1 MHQEKARTVVSV
13 EGLVKVF
20 GDQRAL
26 DGVDLL
32 LSEGVVTALI
42 GENGSGKS
50 TLIKCLTGVYTP
62 DGRDQLNWMNGAD
75 ARSCVVVHQDVGLI
89 PGLTVAENFGIGIGF
104 SRGIFGRIAWRRHNR
119 RVAELLA
126 AAGVDVEPTQK
137 IDDLSVAQ
145 KTTVAIARALASA
158 DDAVRLVILDE
169 PTAALP
175 SGQRFEV
182 LATVRRL
189 AAQGIAVLYVS
200 HHLDEIV
207 EIADRVV
214 ILKAGA
220 VAHSIDNTAD
230 LDADKLLTLMS
241 GQLQNHDAN
250 VASLSEAVVLEV
262 DALTTSLLDGVS
274 FSLHKGEIVGLAG
287 PLDSGGG
294 DVCRALAG
302 LLDYSGELRV
312 DGVPLRALSIKDSIR
327 RGIYL
332 VPSDR
337 RKEGI
342 IADLTVAENLSIAA
356 MRRSFILAPLSKSR
370 LKAAV
375 AETMELLDIRPRDPD
390 RKLGMLSGGNQQK
403 VVLARSLEQRP
414 VILILENPTQG
425 VDPGA
430 RLQIRHHIRQAAA
443 AGVSILVSDS
453 DEAEV
458 FAIADRVLHIENG
471 LVVSGTSALS

>member
-1 MHQEKARTVVSV
+1 M
-13 EGLVKVF
+13 F

-26 DGVDLL
+26 DRVDLVL
-32 LSEGVVTALI
+32 REGIVTALI

-75 ARSCVVVHQDVGLI
+75 SHSCVVVHQDVGLI

-104 SRGIFGRIAWRRHNR
+104 SRGIFGQIAWRRHNR
-119 RVAELLA
+119 RVADLLA
-126 AAGVDVEPTQK
+126 AGEIDVDPTEK

-158 DDAVRLVILDE
+158 DEKVRLVILDE

-175 SGQRFEV
+175 SSQRSEV

-189 AAQGIAVLYVS
+189 ASQGIAVLYVS
-200 HHLDEIV
+200 HHLDEIID
-207 EIADRVV
+207 IADQVV
-214 ILKAGA
+214 ILKAGV
-220 VAHSIDNTAD
+220 VAHSIEKTPD
-230 LDADKLLTLMS
+230 LDAETLLTMMS
-241 GQLQNHDAN
+241 GPLQLHATGDI
-250 VASLSEAVVLEV
+250 SRSDEVVLEA
-262 DALTTSLLDGVS
+262 DGFTTELLQGVN
-274 FSLHKGEIVGLAG
+274 FTLHRGEILGIAG
-287 PLDSGGG
+287 SLDSGGG
-294 DVCRALAG
+294 DICRGLAG
-302 LLDYSGELRV
+302 LLGYSGELRMGGEV
-312 DGVPLRALSIKDSIR
+312 LRRQSIRQSIR

-342 IADLTVAENLSIAA
+342 IADLTVAENLGIAA

-375 AETMELLDIRPRDPD
+375 AETMERMDVRPRDPD

-403 VVLARSLEQRP
+403 VVIARSLDQRP

-425 VDPGA
+425 VDPNA
-430 RLQIRHHIRQAAA
+430 RLQIRHHIRLAAA
-443 AGVSILVSDS
+443 AGVSIIVSDS

-458 FAIADRVLHIENG
+458 FAIADRVLHIEEG
-471 LVVSGTSALS
+471 RVVSAPSSLF